1 MRWDAGARVGR
12 QWRPP
17 LLLRMLLLSSP
28 SLPSAAANGGASCS
42 QRDSGS
48 RGATPLDCLSF
59 SLVLDFPTNS
69 FKPYKTQWQ
78 RTTNTV
84 TYIDNKIKYSIIFL
98 RNMLLFH
105 FINKAITLVQNLR
118 STNNKYSYLYRQQ
131 DKILHYISL
140 KYAFIP
146 FYK

>member
-1 MRWDAGARVGR
+1 MEALAARKGIVEAGGPRRWIASLSV
-12 QWRPP
+12 WSWIF
-17 LLLRMLLLSSP
+17 LRIHSKHIKL
-28 SLPSAAANGGASCS
+28 GG
-42 QRDSGS
+42 
-48 RGATPLDCLSF
+48 
-59 SLVLDFPTNS
+59 
-69 FKPYKTQWQ
+69 Q